1 MQLIKAVRLSAEQEA
16 QKYDL
21 SKLKAE
27 AENLSSSYLTAERT
41 GKSFIEGDISAAVYS
56 AMRMPATFCAISS
69 ALEET
74 LKSVK
79 LDGEYTLLDIGTGTG
94 SAVMATDHLLNIKK
108 AVCFERE
115 TSMQKAAERHFAAFG
130 GISGDIEWVCD
141 DIRKTESFPKS
152 DIVTASYVFNELPI
166 NEGIKLAEKL
176 WNSAD
181 KLLLIVERGTPAGY
195 KLISEIRKM
204 LIHFGARIAAPCGG
218 NYDCPLKPDDWCHFT
233 CRVERSR
240 LQKILKRGD
249 APYEDEKFCYIAVSK
264 ENVNPAPRVLRHP
277 KISAGKIEFPLCSGG
292 EIKNVICTKKNKDL
306 WKATRKTKSGDSFD
320 LPENLE

>member
-1 MQLIKAVRLSAEQEA
+1 MQLIKAVRQAAEEEA
-16 QKYDL
+16 EKYNL
-21 SKLKAE
+21 LKLKTA
-27 AENLSSSYLTAERT
+27 AENLSISYLTAERT
-41 GKSFIEGDISAAVYS
+41 GRSFINGDISAAAYS
-56 AMRMPATFCAISS
+56 ATRMPATFCAVSS

-94 SAVMATDHLLNIKK
+94 SAVMAAESLLNIKK

-115 TSMQKAAERHFAAFG
+115 ASMRNAAERHFAVFG
-130 GISGDIEWVCD
+130 GISGNVEWGCD
-141 DIRKTESFPKS
+141 DIRKAESFPKS

-166 NEGIKLAEKL
+166 SEGTKLAEKL

-181 KLLLIVERGTPAGY
+181 KLLLIVESGTPAGY

-204 LIHFGARIAAPCGG
+204 LINFGARVAAPCGG
-218 NYDCPLKPDDWCHFT
+218 NYNCPLSPDDWCHFT

-240 LQKILKRGD
+240 LQKLLKGGD

-277 KISAGKIEFPLCSGG
+277 KISTGKIEFPLCSGG
-292 EIKNVICTKKNKDL
+292 EIKNVICTKKNKDGWRL
-306 WKATRKTKSGDSFD
+306 ARKIGSGDGFN
-320 LPENLE
+320 LPETIE